1 MRWPGLPTLDRY
13 FLRELTSPFFFG
25 VSLFTFFLFLD
36 RIYQLTDLV
45 VTKGVPFHLVLQLLV
60 YMLPSFLT
68 NTLPM
73 ALLVAVLLAGGRLSA
88 DREIVACKAAGLSL
102 WRLFRPVL
110 VAALAV
116 TLVSGA
122 LTMIFAPRMNQA
134 FQLQLFRILQ
144 ARASSGLKERVFN
157 TTFGDVV
164 IYVEEVSASRV
175 ALKGLLVSDERD
187 PKLSR
192 IITAGEGRLF
202 SDEKTQRITLRFL
215 NGGVNEADVNPA
227 NAPEDL
233 TRELPSTGG
242 AAGSKRYRY
251 TAFQV
256 YDMNLTVES
265 PLKTTV
271 RFEKPEK
278 DLGFRA
284 LSQKLHELRGDRH
297 GRAPFL
303 VEWHKRI
310 ALPMAALIF
319 ALVGFPLAVSSQRGG
334 RSIAVVGS
342 LAIIVSYYLMF
353 TTLEGMANRGAI
365 PALVG
370 VWTPNIVFATI
381 GGTLLLIA
389 AFEWRAPRMGVMW
402 HLLDVLWQNVPRPL
416 LTRERR
422 FATAARE
429 TTLLID
435 RYLVRQFLIFMAITL
450 AVAAA
455 LFIVIDLVQTLDR
468 YLRVKPPLLYILEHF
483 VYRLPAALHDA
494 LPIVMLVATIFLFLT
509 LTRYHELTAL
519 KAAGMSLYRASAPI
533 LLLAVVVAIGSGM
546 FQELALPV
554 LNERGDEVDQV
565 KIRGQQPRHLQ
576 SRSRLWLRSGD
587 TRFYRVELLS
597 PMTGELYGVTVLEVD
612 DRFRLQYR
620 LDARKAHWTPRGWD
634 VSDGALREIS
644 ASGNVSTV
652 PFQYAA
658 IEMEEKLA
666 DFTQIQKPVSAM
678 SYLELRDYVSRLQA
692 AGFQVKKYLVDLYSK
707 LSSPLK
713 NLIMVLVAIPFALQ
727 SPRGGRLFGIGLA
740 IAIMVAYT
748 VVHYIALAFS
758 RADLLPP
765 MLAAWAANI
774 IFLGIGASLFLRA
787 RT

>member
-1 MRWPGLPTLDRY
+1 VRWPGLHTLDRY
-13 FLRELTSPFFFG
+13 FLRELTSPFLFG

-60 YMLPSFLT
+60 YMLPAFLT

-88 DREIVACKAAGLSL
+88 DLEIVACKAAGLSL
-102 WRLFRPVL
+102 WRLFLPVA

-116 TLVSGA
+116 TLVSSA
-122 LTMIFAPRMNQA
+122 LTLIIAPRMNQA
-134 FQLQLFRILQ
+134 FQFQLFRILQ

-164 IYVEEVSASRV
+164 VYVEEVSASRV
-175 ALKGLLVSDERD
+175 ALKGLVVSDERD

-192 IITAGEGRLF
+192 IVTAGEGRLF
-202 SDEKTQRITLRFL
+202 SDEATQRITLRFL
-215 NGGVNEADVNPA
+215 NGGVHEADVNPA
-227 NAPEDL
+227 NVPEDL
-233 TRELPSTGG
+233 TREVPPLGG
-242 AAGSKRYRY
+242 AASSKRYRY

-265 PLKTTV
+265 PLKTTA

-278 DLGFRA
+278 DLGYRA
-284 LSQKLHELRGDRH
+284 LSEKIRELRGDPRT
-297 GRAPFL
+297 RAPYL
-303 VEWHKRI
+303 VERHKRF
-310 ALPMAALIF
+310 ALPVAALVF
-319 ALVGFPLAVSSQRGG
+319 ALVGFPLAASSQRGG
-334 RSIAVVGS
+334 RSIALVGS
-342 LAIIVSYYLMF
+342 LAILVSYYLML
-353 TTLEGMANRGAI
+353 TTLEGIANRGAL
-365 PALVG
+365 PAG
-370 VWTPNIVFATI
+370 VAVWAPNALFASI
-381 GGTLLLIA
+381 GGALLLVTA
-389 AFEWRAPRMGVMW
+389 REWRPPRMNVMW
-402 HLLDVLWQNVPRPL
+402 RALDTLWQSVPRPRL
-416 LTRERR
+416 ARQQR

-435 RYLVRQFLIFMAITL
+435 RYLVRQFLVFMAITM

-455 LFIVIDLVQTLDR
+455 LFVVIDLVQTLDR
-468 YLRVKPPLLYILEHF
+468 YLRVRPPLVYILEHF

-533 LLLAVVVAIGSGM
+533 LLLAVVVAVGSGL
-546 FQELALPV
+546 FQELALPA
-554 LNERGDEVDQV
+554 LNERGDEVDHV

-576 SRSRLWLRSGD
+576 SRTRLWLRSGES
-587 TRFYRVELLS
+587 RFYRVELLS
-597 PMTGELYGVTVLEVD
+597 PMTGELYGVTVLDLD
-612 DRFRLQYR
+612 DRFRLLGR
-620 LDARKAHWTPRGWD
+620 LDARKAHWTPKGWD
-634 VSDGALREIS
+634 VSDGAFREIS
-644 ASGNVSTV
+644 PTGGVTTA
-652 PFQYAA
+652 PFRHAA
-658 IEMEEKLA
+658 LEMEESFA

-678 SYLELRDYVSRLQA
+678 SYLELREYVGRLQA

-727 SPRGGRLFGIGLA
+727 SPRGGRLFGVGLA

-765 MLAAWAANI
+765 LLAAWTANI
-774 IFLGIGASLFLRA
+774 IFLGLGASLFLRA

>member
-1 MRWPGLPTLDRY
+1 VRFPGLGTLDRY
-13 FLRELTSPFFFG
+13 VLRELASPFLFG
-25 VSLFTFFLFLD
+25 VLLFTFFLFLD

-88 DREIVACKAAGLSL
+88 DLEIVACKAAGLSL

-110 VAALAV
+110 VAAVVV
-116 TLVSGA
+116 TLLSGA
-122 LTMIFAPRMNQA
+122 LTLVVAPQMNFA
-134 FQLQLFRILQ
+134 FQAQLFRILQ

-164 IYVEEVSASRV
+164 IYVDDVSPSRV
-175 ALKGLLVSDERD
+175 ALKGLVVSDERD

-192 IITAGEGRLF
+192 IITAAEGRLF
-202 SDEKTQRITLRFL
+202 SDEASQRITLRL
-215 NGGVNEADVNPA
+215 LSGGVNEADVNPA
-227 NAPEDL
+227 NAPESL
-233 TRELPSTGG
+233 TREVQAPGG
-242 AAGSKRYRY
+242 AAGTKRYRY

-256 YDMNLTVES
+256 YDMSLTVES
-265 PLKTTV
+265 PLKTTA

-278 DLGFRA
+278 DLALGA
-284 LSQKLHELRGDRH
+284 LSEKIAELRADPRA
-297 GRAPFL
+297 RAPYL
-303 VEWHKRI
+303 VERHKRF
-310 ALPMAALIF
+310 ALPLAALVF
-319 ALVGFPLAVSSQRGG
+319 ALVGFPLAASSQRGG
-334 RSIAVVGS
+334 RSIALVAS
-342 LAIIVSYYLMF
+342 LGILVAYYLML
-353 TTLEGMANRGAI
+353 TTLEGVANRGTI
-365 PALVG
+365 PAGLA
-370 VWTPNIVFATI
+370 VWLPNAVFGCA
-381 GGTLLLIA
+381 GAALLFVTA
-389 AFEWRAPRMGVMW
+389 REWRAPRMSVLW
-402 HLLDVLWQNVPRPL
+402 RVLDVLWQSVPRPRL
-416 LTRERR
+416 RREQR

-435 RYLVRQFLIFMAITL
+435 RYLVRQFLVFMGVTL

-455 LFIVIDLVQTLDR
+455 LFVVIDLVQTLDR
-468 YLRVKPPLLYILEHF
+468 YLRAKPPLIYILEHF
-483 VYRLPAALHDA
+483 VYRLPAALHEA

-509 LTRYHELTAL
+509 LSRYHELTAL

-533 LLLAVVVAIGSGM
+533 MLLAVVVAVGSGL
-546 FQELALPV
+546 FQELVLPF
-554 LNERGDEVDQV
+554 LNERGDRVDHV

-576 SRSRLWLRSGD
+576 SRSRLWLRGGD

-597 PMTGELYGVTVLEVD
+597 PVTVELYGVTVLEID
-612 DRFRLQYR
+612 ERYRLVNR
-620 LDARKAHWTPRGWD
+620 LDARKAHWSPQGWD
-634 VSDGALREIS
+634 LTDGALREIS
-644 ASGNVSTV
+644 PTGGVVTV
-652 PFQYAA
+652 PFQHAA
-658 IEMEEKLA
+658 FEMQETFA

-678 SYLELRDYVSRLQA
+678 SYFELKDYVNRLQA

-727 SPRGGRLFGIGLA
+727 APRGGRLFGIGLA
-740 IAIMVAYT
+740 IGIMAAYT
-748 VVHYIALAFS
+748 VVHYVALAFS

-765 MLAAWAANI
+765 LLAAWTANI
-774 IFLGIGASLFLRA
+774 IFLGLGASLFLRA

>member
-1 MRWPGLPTLDRY
+1 MRVPGLDTLDRY
-13 FLRELTSPFFFG
+13 VLRELASPFLFG

-45 VTKGVPFHLVLQLLV
+45 VTKGVPFHLVLQLLI

-73 ALLVAVLLAGGRLSA
+73 ALLVAVLLGGGRLSA
-88 DREIVACKAAGLSL
+88 DLEIVACKAAGLSL

-110 VAALAV
+110 LAAMV
-116 TLVSGA
+116 ITLVSGA
-122 LTMIFAPRMNQA
+122 LTLIAAPRMNQA
-134 FQLQLFRILQ
+134 FQAQLFRILQ

-164 IYVEEVSASRV
+164 IYVEEVSASQV
-175 ALKGLLVSDERD
+175 ALKGLVVSDERD

-192 IITAGEGRLF
+192 IVTAGEGRLF
-202 SDEKTQRITLRFL
+202 SDESTQRITLRLL

-233 TRELPSTGG
+233 TREVTAPGG
-242 AAGSKRYRY
+242 AAGAKRYRY

-265 PLKTTV
+265 PLKTTA

-278 DLGFRA
+278 DLGIRG
-284 LSQKLHELRGDRH
+284 LSQKIAELRADPRNQ
-297 GRAPFL
+297 APYV
-303 VEWHKRI
+303 VERHKRF
-310 ALPMAALIF
+310 ALPLAALVF
-319 ALVGFPLAVSSQRGG
+319 ALVGFPLAASSQRGG
-334 RSIAVVGS
+334 RSIALVGT
-342 LAIIVSYYLMF
+342 LGILVSYYLMS
-353 TTLEGMANRGAI
+353 TTLEGLSLRGLLPLRLGMWA
-365 PALVG
+365 
-370 VWTPNIVFATI
+370 PNVVFGAA
-381 GGTLLLIA
+381 GAALLLVTA
-389 AFEWRAPRMGVMW
+389 REWRAPRMSGMW
-402 HLLDVLWQNVPRPL
+402 RALDRLWQSVPRPRVR
-416 LTRERR
+416 REER
-422 FATAARE
+422 FARAARE
-429 TTLLID
+429 STLLID
-435 RYLVRQFLIFMAITL
+435 RYLVRQYLVFMGVTL
-450 AVAAA
+450 VVAAA

-468 YLRVKPPLLYILEHF
+468 YLRAKPPLLYILEHF

-494 LPIVMLVATIFLFLT
+494 MPIVMLVATIFLFLT

-533 LLLAVVVAIGSGM
+533 LLLALVVAVGSGL
-546 FQELALPV
+546 FQELALPL
-554 LNERGDEVDQV
+554 LNERGEDVDQV
-565 KIRGQQPRHLQ
+565 KIRGLRPRHLQ

-597 PMTGELYGVTVLEVD
+597 PMTGELYGVTVLEID
-612 DRFRLQYR
+612 DRYRLVNR
-620 LDARKAHWTPRGWD
+620 LDARRAHWTPQGWD
-634 VSDGALREIS
+634 FSEGAFREITPT
-644 ASGNVSTV
+644 GGVSTV
-652 PFQYAA
+652 PFQHAA
-658 IEMEEKLA
+658 FEMEESFA

-678 SYLELRDYVSRLQA
+678 SYLELRDYVNRLQA

-727 SPRGGRLFGIGLA
+727 SPRGGRLFGVGLA
-740 IAIMVAYT
+740 IAIMAAYM
-748 VVHYIALAFS
+748 VVHYVALAFS

-765 MLAAWAANI
+765 LLAAWTANI
-774 IFLGIGASLFLRA
+774 IFLGLGTSLFLRA

>member
-1 MRWPGLPTLDRY
+1 MRVPGLGTLDRY
-13 FLRELTSPFFFG
+13 FLRELASPFLFG
-25 VSLFTFFLFLD
+25 VILFTFFLFLD

-45 VTKGVPFHLVLQLLV
+45 VTKGVPFHLVLQLLF

-88 DREIVACKAAGLSL
+88 DLEIVACKAAGLSL

-110 VAALAV
+110 LAAIVV
-116 TLVSGA
+116 TLASGA
-122 LTMIFAPRMNQA
+122 FTLVLAPRMNQT
-134 FQLQLFRILQ
+134 FQTQLFRILQ

-164 IYVEEVSASRV
+164 IYVEDVSPSQV
-175 ALKGLLVSDERD
+175 ALKGLVVSDERD

-202 SDEKTQRITLRFL
+202 SDEGTRRITLRLL
-215 NGGVNEADVNPA
+215 NGGVNEGDVIPA
-227 NAPEDL
+227 NAPEAL
-233 TRELPSTGG
+233 TREVLAPGG
-242 AAGSKRYRY
+242 AAGAKRYRY

-265 PLKTTV
+265 PLKTTA

-278 DLGFRA
+278 DLGLRD
-284 LSQKLHELRGDRH
+284 LSHKIGALRGDPRA
-297 GRAPFL
+297 RAPYL
-303 VEWHKRI
+303 VERHKRF
-310 ALPMAALIF
+310 ALPMAALVF
-319 ALVGFPLAVSSQRGG
+319 ALVGFPLAASSQRGG
-334 RSIAVVGS
+334 RSIALVGS
-342 LAIIVSYYLMF
+342 LGILVAYYLML

-365 PALVG
+365 PAG
-370 VWTPNIVFATI
+370 IAIWTPNLVFAC
-381 GGTLLLIA
+381 GGGALLLVTA
-389 AFEWRAPRMGVMW
+389 REWRAPRMNAMW
-402 HLLDVLWQNVPRPL
+402 HALDALWQSVPRPSAR
-416 LTRERR
+416 RERR

-435 RYLVRQFLIFMAITL
+435 RYLVRQFVLFMGITL
-450 AVAAA
+450 AVAAS
-455 LFIVIDLVQTLDR
+455 LFVVIDLVQTLDR
-468 YLRVKPPLLYILEHF
+468 YLRVRPPLIYIVEHF
-483 VYRLPAALHDA
+483 VYRLPAALHEA

-533 LLLAVVVAIGSGM
+533 LLLAVTVAIGSAL
-546 FQELALPV
+546 FQELALPA
-554 LNERGDEVDQV
+554 LNERGDEIDHV

-597 PMTGELYGVTVLEVD
+597 PMTGELYGVTVLEID
-612 DRFRLQYR
+612 DRFRLVNR
-620 LDARKAHWTPRGWD
+620 LDARKAHWTPQGWD
-634 VSDGALREIS
+634 VSDGAFREIS
-644 ASGNVSTV
+644 PTGGVITV
-652 PFQYAA
+652 PFQHAA
-658 IEMEEKLA
+658 LEMEESFA
-666 DFTQIQKPVSAM
+666 DFTQIQKPVSAI
-678 SYLELRDYVSRLQA
+678 SYLELRDYVGRLQA
-692 AGFQVKKYLVDLYSK
+692 AGFQVKKYLVDLHSK

-727 SPRGGRLFGIGLA
+727 SPRGGRLFGVGLA
-740 IAIMVAYT
+740 IAIMAAYT
-748 VVHYIALAFS
+748 VVHYVALAFS
-758 RADLLPP
+758 RAELLPP
-765 MLAAWAANI
+765 LLAAWTANV

>member
-1 MRWPGLPTLDRY
+1 MRVPGLGTLDRY
-13 FLRELTSPFFFG
+13 VLREIASPFVFG
-25 VSLFTFFLFLD
+25 VALFTFFLFLD

-45 VTKGVPFHLVLQLLV
+45 VTKGVPFHLVLQLLI

-88 DREIVACKAAGLSL
+88 DLEIVACKAAGLSL

-110 VAALAV
+110 LAGIVV

-122 LTMIFAPRMNQA
+122 LTLIAAPRMNQA
-134 FQLQLFRILQ
+134 FQTQLFRILQ

-164 IYVEEVSASRV
+164 IYVEDVSASQV
-175 ALKGLLVSDERD
+175 ALKGLIVSDERD

-202 SDEKTQRITLRFL
+202 TDEANQRITLRL
-215 NGGVNEADVNPA
+215 LDGGVNEADVNPA
-227 NAPEDL
+227 NAPVSL
-233 TRELPSTGG
+233 TREVQAPGG
-242 AAGSKRYRY
+242 AAGPRRYRY
-251 TAFQV
+251 TTFRV
-256 YDMNLTVES
+256 YDMTLTIES
-265 PLKTTV
+265 PLKTTA

-278 DLGFRA
+278 DLGLRA
-284 LSQKLHELRGDRH
+284 LWRKIAELRAEPRNQ
-297 GRAPFL
+297 APYV
-303 VEWHKRI
+303 VERHKRF
-310 ALPMAALIF
+310 ALPLAALIF
-319 ALVGFPLAVSSQRGG
+319 ALVGFPLAASSRRGG
-334 RSIAVVGS
+334 RSIALVATLVI
-342 LAIIVSYYLMF
+342 LVSYYLAS
-353 TTLEGMANRGAI
+353 TTLEGLAIRGVLPTWLGLWA
-365 PALVG
+365 PNAVFGAVG
-370 VWTPNIVFATI
+370 AA
-381 GGTLLLIA
+381 LLLVTA
-389 AFEWRAPRMGVMW
+389 REWRAPRMNVMW
-402 HLLDVLWQNVPRPL
+402 RALDAIWQSVPRP
-416 LTRERR
+416 RMRGRQR

-429 TTLLID
+429 STLLID
-435 RYLVRQFLIFMAITL
+435 RYLVRQFLGFMGIAL

-468 YLRVKPPLLYILEHF
+468 YLRVKPPLIYIVEHF

-494 LPIVMLVATIFLFLT
+494 MPIVMLVATIFLFLT

-533 LLLAVVVAIGSGM
+533 LFLGVVVAIGSGL
-546 FQELALPV
+546 FQELALPI
-554 LNERGDEVDQV
+554 LNERGDQVDHV

-587 TRFYRVELLS
+587 TRFSRVELLS
-597 PMTGELYGVTVLEVD
+597 PVTGELYGVTVLEID
-612 DRFRLQYR
+612 DRYRIVNR
-620 LDARKAHWTPRGWD
+620 LDARKAHWTPQGWD
-634 VSDGALREIS
+634 VSDGAFREIS
-644 ASGNVSTV
+644 PAGGVSTV
-652 PFQYAA
+652 PFRHAA
-658 IEMEEKLA
+658 LEMSETFA

-678 SYLELRDYVSRLQA
+678 SYVELRDYVNRLQA
-692 AGFQVKKYLVDLYSK
+692 AGFQVKKYLVDLHSK

-727 SPRGGRLFGIGLA
+727 SPRGGRLFGVGLA
-740 IAIMVAYT
+740 IAIMVVYT
-748 VVHYIALAFS
+748 VVHYVGLAFS

-765 MLAAWAANI
+765 LLAAWTANI

>member
-1 MRWPGLPTLDRY
+1 VRFPGLHTLDRY
-13 FLRELTSPFFFG
+13 FLREIASPFLFG
-25 VSLFTFFLFLD
+25 VALFTFFLFLD
-36 RIYQLTDLV
+36 RIYELTDLV
-45 VTKGVPFHLVLQLLV
+45 VTKGVPFHLVLQLLL

-88 DREIVACKAAGLSL
+88 DLEIVACKAAGLSL
-102 WRLFRPVL
+102 WRLFRPL
-110 VAALAV
+110 LLAAIV
-116 TLVSGA
+116 ITLLSGA
-122 LTMIFAPRMNQA
+122 LTLVLAPRMNQA
-134 FQLQLFRILQ
+134 FQAQLFRILQ

-175 ALKGLLVSDERD
+175 ALKGLVVSDERD

-202 SDEKTQRITLRFL
+202 SDEATQRITLRL
-215 NGGVNEADVNPA
+215 LDGGVNEGDVHPA

-233 TRELPSTGG
+233 TREVLAPGG
-242 AAGSKRYRY
+242 AAGAKRYRY

-265 PLKTTV
+265 PIKTTA

-278 DLGFRA
+278 DLGLGA
-284 LSQKLHELRGDRH
+284 LSRKIAELRDEPRT
-297 GRAPFL
+297 RAPYL
-303 VEWHKRI
+303 VERHKRF
-310 ALPMAALIF
+310 ALPLAAVVF
-319 ALVGFPLAVSSQRGG
+319 ALVGFPLAAASQRGG
-334 RSIAVVGS
+334 RSIALVGS
-342 LAIIVSYYLMF
+342 LGILVSYYLML
-353 TTLEGMANRGAI
+353 TTLEGVANRGAI
-365 PALVG
+365 PAGLAIWAPNALFACVGGALFLV
-370 VWTPNIVFATI
+370 TAR
-381 GGTLLLIA
+381 
-389 AFEWRAPRMGVMW
+389 EWRAPRMSVMW
-402 HLLDVLWQNVPRPL
+402 RALDVLWQSVPRPRVR
-416 LTRERR
+416 REQR

-435 RYLVRQFLIFMAITL
+435 RYLVRQFLVFMGFTL

-455 LFIVIDLVQTLDR
+455 LFVVIDLVQTLDR
-468 YLRVKPPLLYILEHF
+468 YLRIKPPLVYIAEHF

-533 LLLAVVVAIGSGM
+533 LLLAVVVAIGSGL

-554 LNERGDEVDQV
+554 LNERGDEVDRV

-597 PMTGELYGVTVLEVD
+597 PMTGELYGMTVLEID
-612 DRFRLQYR
+612 DRYRLVNR
-620 LDARKAHWTPRGWD
+620 LDARKAHWTPQGWD
-634 VSDGALREIS
+634 LSEGAFREI
-644 ASGNVSTV
+644 APGGRVTTV
-652 PFQYAA
+652 PFQHAA
-658 IEMEEKLA
+658 IELEESFA

-678 SYLELRDYVSRLQA
+678 SYLELRDYVDRLQA
-692 AGFQVKKYLVDLYSK
+692 AGFQVKKYLVDLHSK

-727 SPRGGRLFGIGLA
+727 SPRGGRLFGVGLA
-740 IAIMVAYT
+740 IAIMAAYT
-748 VVHYIALAFS
+748 VIHYVALALS

-765 MLAAWAANI
+765 LLAAWTANI
-774 IFLGIGASLFLRA
+774 TFLGIGASLFLRA